1 MESQTYKRIRTLLD
15 HLKLNPGRDGH
26 SADSKPRSEDR
37 KSIFFPV
44 RPYVDRYG
52 PFTGRHR
59 EILTI
64 QFLPKGGDS

>member
-1 MESQTYKRIRTLLD
+1 MESQTYKRTRTLLD

-44 RPYVDRYG
+44 RG
-52 PFTGRHR
+52 PTWTDTAHFRAGT
-59 EILTI
+59 EK
-64 QFLPKGGDS
+64 F